1 MNSSAASV
9 LSQILFVT
17 SKRTVSNRKKCDH
30 TCSVQLYLPP
40 EYMLNKDFLKEVFIE
55 EKSLLRLDQVK
66 WINAPLYDELS
77 VINLWPMM
85 KDDENFRRFFPSKMA
100 KGRVPDREYFFN
112 VLNTFHQKY
121 VEQIIRH
128 ANEQRNSVSNDAIA
142 KEAIEVSDDWWQAL
156 NAVPF
161 ISCKWRSVLLITN
174 FLLICLQSRRVE
186 RYICLSKVR
195 SQYHRSGSDERL
207 TSKERSNSLFRRRRK
222 KSRSNLRQRRHK
234 PANLHLHK
242 VWSSTIKVQP
252 IIMLPSLILLATL
265 KMIKVCSC
273 HKKKR
278 LLCSVLQM

>member
-1 MNSSAASV
+1 
-9 LSQILFVT
+9 
-17 SKRTVSNRKKCDH
+17 
-30 TCSVQLYLPP
+30 
-40 EYMLNKDFLKEVFIE
+40 MLNKDFLKEVFIE

-85 KDDENFRRFFPSKMA
+85 KNDEDFQRFFPSKMA

-161 ISCKWRSVLLITN
+161 ISCK
-174 FLLICLQSRRVE
+174 
-186 RYICLSKVR
+186 
-195 SQYHRSGSDERL
+195 
-207 TSKERSNSLFRRRRK
+207 
-222 KSRSNLRQRRHK
+222 
-234 PANLHLHK
+234 
-242 VWSSTIKVQP
+242 
-252 IIMLPSLILLATL
+252 
-265 KMIKVCSC
+265 
-273 HKKKR
+273 
-278 LLCSVLQM
+278 